1 MFNTFAKKTIWIF
14 HLKETQKPKT
24 GEWNCED
31 GAVVDP
37 ESDLSFMTTVTPT
50 RMPSNLFTETR
61 FFSLGS
67 PYPSSSCQKK
77 PKEITQC
84 VHALCCQVSMSHSG
98 NKKTKTPFVS
108 NKFPTSYLSYPLFS
122 GGPNFSPKRWTVWK
136 VGVFEGSNFRPPMTA
151 SVLSTLHWKDQRWRG
166 LTICEWQTANSRI
179 GQEKWSQKALYT
191 KFLFKKKNVDYF
203 FTWACAL
210 LLGFSE
216 NINTIISS
224 LWCSRWLQGRSSISS
239 ALHQESMGFSKETVE
254 GQDTPFAKSFHHF
267 FRVQQFLCC
276 FFSPDPKC
284 FWFVPFLP
292 FVPVDRCHKNSRK
305 KSGKLT

>member
-1 MFNTFAKKTIWIF
+1 MPKKPSGFSTWKR
-14 HLKETQKPKT
+14 HKNPKLGNETVRTELLLIQSQTLVSWPPSPRH
-24 GEWNCED
+24 GCH
-31 GAVVDP
+31 
-37 ESDLSFMTTVTPT
+37 PT
-50 RMPSNLFTETR
+50 
-61 FFSLGS
+61 FSLRHDFLVWGIPTHPRPARKNRRKS
-67 PYPSSSCQKK
+67 LNASM
-77 PKEITQC
+77 
-84 VHALCCQVSMSHSG
+84 LCFARYLWVIAG
-98 NKKTKTPFVS
+98 TKKTKTPFVS

-267 FRVQQFLCC
+267 FRVQQFLFC